1 MKKLCCLLLILFSL
15 TAAAAE
21 PVSRH
26 TPLPQGEKPPPQAQ
40 TKQEP
45 PPSRELNKTEK
56 PPKKPP
62 EVKPFI
68 PSEKIGADDVVAFPV
83 DI

>member
-1 MKKLCCLLLILFSL
+1 MKKLYCLLLILFSL

-26 TPLPQGEKPPPQAQ
+26 APLPQGEKPPQQAQ
-40 TKQEP
+40 TKQKP
-45 PPSRELNKTEK
+45 PPSQKLNRTEK
-56 PPKKPP
+56 PPKKPLK
-62 EVKPFI
+62 VKPFI

>member
-26 TPLPQGEKPPPQAQ
+26 TPLPQGGKPPPQTQ
-40 TKQEP
+40 TKQKP
-45 PPSRELNKTEK
+45 PPSRKLDKTEK
-56 PPKKPP
+56 SPKKSPK
-62 EVKPFI
+62 VKPFI
-68 PSEKIGADDVVAFPV
+68 PSEKIGADEVVAFPV

>member
-1 MKKLCCLLLILFSL
+1 MKKLFCLLLILFSL

-26 TPLPQGEKPPPQAQ
+26 TPLPQGEKPSRQAQ
-40 TKQEP
+40 TKQKP
-45 PPSRELNKTEK
+45 PPSQKLDKTEK
-56 PPKKPP
+56 SPKKPP
-62 EVKPFI
+62 KVKPFI
-68 PSEKIGADDVVAFPV
+68 PSEKIGADEVVAFPV